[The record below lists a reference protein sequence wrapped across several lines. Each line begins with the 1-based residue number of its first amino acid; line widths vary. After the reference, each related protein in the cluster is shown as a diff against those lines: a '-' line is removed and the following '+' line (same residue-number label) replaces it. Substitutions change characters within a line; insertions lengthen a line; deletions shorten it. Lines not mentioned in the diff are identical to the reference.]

1 MLRRIYEPTAEILF
15 LAAGIT
21 LAVAFV
27 FLFSFFPQRAPLGIT
42 ALQA

>member
-1 MLRRIYEPTAEILF
+1 MLLPKYEPAAEILY

-27 FLFSFFPQRAPLGIT
+27 FLFSFFPQRALWG
-42 ALQA
+42 

>member
-1 MLRRIYEPTAEILF
+1 MLLPKYEPATEILY

-21 LAVAFV
+21 LAVAFFV
-27 FLFSFFPQRAPLGIT
+27 LIFSATSPLGIT